1 MIDRLSASTAWQSLN
16 PTPIEQTQPTAS
28 KASASVDTISLQ
40 RPNVAADIEQSA
52 ALVLPELTLPTQADV
67 DLFQQ
72 DFRRAMTKAGIDWSG
87 KIDLTINGEG
97 KVLVKG
103 DHPDKYRIEALFEKD
118 SELQQGFVKTEMV
131 HTFRKIQQLHQQR
144 EQMLNNGASEEVANQ
159 WLVDQMMRITAQ
171 PSTVKM
177 VDGRVTPPDSQQH
190 GGLAA
195 MQQLQAKYTV

>member
-16 PTPIEQTQPTAS
+16 PKPIEQTQPPAS
-28 KASASVDTISLQ
+28 KASASVDTVSLQ

-52 ALVLPELTLPTQADV
+52 ALVLPELALPTQADV

-103 DHPDKYRIEALFEKD
+103 DHPDKSRIEALFEQD

-131 HTFRKIQQLHQQR
+131 HTFRKVQQLHQQR
-144 EQMLNNGASEEVANQ
+144 EQMLNNGASEEAANQ
-159 WLVDQMMRITAQ
+159 WLVDQMMRVTAQ
-171 PSTVKM
+171 PSTVSM
-177 VDGRVTPPDSQQH
+177 VDGRVAPPDSQQY